1 MFVLYFDNK
10 LEVLKMNLV
19 LIHNNTLYE
28 EHPNCIL
35 WKQPQRG
42 GGGGNDMGEMALYE
56 YLFKCIKSD
65 YFISTCL
72 MLFKIKI
79 NERVVSEQK

>member
-1 MFVLYFDNK
+1 MKSIQIVFSGS
-10 LEVLKMNLV
+10 NL
-19 LIHNNTLYE
+19 
-28 EHPNCIL
+28 
-35 WKQPQRG
+35 RG
-42 GGGGNDMGEMALYE
+42 GGYDMREMALYE

-72 MLFKIKI
+72 KLFKIKI